1 LEEHGDPTHPGTETE
16 PGTTGETPDGAA
28 APDREPAAPEAAT
41 EAPADTDSPGEDEEP
56 VRPPLPRKKL
66 ILIVAPIVVL
76 AIVGTVTTALTPA
89 LAAKHPLLLITL
101 EARNRNLILAREVDF
116 LPFLLVAVFRRTLT
130 DPLYYLLGKYYGD
143 SAVRWLEVKAGM
155 GSYARLM
162 ETIFRKAAYPAV
174 FFFPG
179 AIVCALAGVIGM
191 PFGRFIALN
200 LAGTLFAVVSLKL
213 FGDAVA
219 SPVEALIGFFDRN
232 LVTTTIVSVVL
243 VVLSVVLGRMEGK
256 LSGADLD
263 ELEEAAVEEAKK
275 ESDQVD

>member
-1 LEEHGDPTHPGTETE
+1 MDDHGEPTNPGTETE
-16 PGTTGETPDGAA
+16 ADAPGDAPAGADA
-28 APDREPAAPEAAT
+28 APAPTPATDAAIDGPEA
-41 EAPADTDSPGEDEEP
+41 DGEDEEQ

-66 ILIVAPIVVL
+66 VLIVAPIVVL
-76 AIVGTVTTALTPA
+76 AIVGTITTALTPA

-143 SAVRWLEVKAGM
+143 NAVRWLEVKAGM

-191 PFGRFIALN
+191 RFSRFIALN
-200 LAGTLFAVVSLKL
+200 LAGTVFAVVSLKL

-219 SPVEALIGFFDRN
+219 SPVESLIDFFDRN

-263 ELEEAAVEEAKK
+263 ELEDAAVEEAKK
-275 ESDQVD
+275 ESD